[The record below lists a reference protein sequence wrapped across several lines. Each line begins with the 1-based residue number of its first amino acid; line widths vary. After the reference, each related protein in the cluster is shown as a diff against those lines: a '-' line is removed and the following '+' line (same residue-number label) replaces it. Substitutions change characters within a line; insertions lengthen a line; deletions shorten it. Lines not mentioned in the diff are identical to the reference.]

1 MSFHTPGSLI
11 DQSMSDKRS
20 SSFIIME
27 IMFWT
32 ISLQIS
38 KNCKFHSTSVTKQ
51 AHRNC
56 ELSYTAVGKVN

>member
-27 IMFWT
+27 IMF
-32 ISLQIS
+32 
-38 KNCKFHSTSVTKQ
+38 
-51 AHRNC
+51 
-56 ELSYTAVGKVN
+56 